1 RCVAM
6 RARLLPEA
14 PIQPASGSRGF
25 SALVASSDQI
35 RIALRTPIVEKPPT
49 LLRFTYA
56 LEINNS
62 NEDFLFRTGR
72 ASYHFAKRIR
82 NEGATPKAKIALA
95 ANAING
101 SYKDAIQRRM
111 SAHCVFPTPRR
122 ERLIALQRFEPADRR
137 RIKDDLR
144 TLNGVDARC
153 FRIPLVVTNQ
163 RSDNGFARIYL
174 HVSEIAG

>member
-1 RCVAM
+1 M
-6 RARLLPEA
+6 GARLLPA
-14 PIQPASGSRGF
+14 VPIRPACGSRGF
-25 SALVASSDQI
+25 SAWVASSDQVC
-35 RIALRTPIVEKPPT
+35 IALRTPIVEKPPT

-122 ERLIALQRFEPADRR
+122 ERLIALQAVRPDRR
-137 RIKDDLR
+137 RPIK
-144 TLNGVDARC
+144 
-153 FRIPLVVTNQ
+153 
-163 RSDNGFARIYL
+163 
-174 HVSEIAG
+174 

>member
-1 RCVAM
+1 M
-6 RARLLPEA
+6 RARLLPEV
-14 PIQPASGSRGF
+14 PIQPACGNRGF

-62 NEDFLFRTGR
+62 DEDFLFGMGR
-72 ASYHFAKRIR
+72 ASHYFAKGIR

-95 ANAING
+95 AYAING
-101 SYKDAIQRRM
+101 SHKDAIQRCM
-111 SAHCVFPTPRR
+111 SAHCVFPTPSR
-122 ERLIALQRFEPADRR
+122 ERFIALQRFEPADRC

-144 TLNGVDARC
+144 TLNGVYSRC

-163 RSDNGFARIYL
+163 GSDNGFARIYL